1 MPTLLESLMFWRR
14 QPTPQAPHQAEDKL
28 IALKKLKES
37 FDLDPFDMLY
47 DRYWSNGEWWLPAGG
62 GSIPGIGG
70 TANKVQGHD
79 AYVFRTEQELR
90 LQRDRA
96 RYIFATEPLAQA
108 IVGHLRA
115 FTVGC
120 GFVYQVKEKKKFTD
134 TLNTDFLEAMQ
145 QCIDDWIDKEDWC
158 AREQELFNCQVVDG
172 EWFLRIVKQRG
183 EITVRRVEPEHITN
197 PPGGTVYNGWYL
209 GVNCDPHDAETV
221 LGYYFHAYPHND
233 GQPLDVDEVI
243 HFKDNVTRN
252 VSRGVSSFFCLAD
265 DLDSTGKLIDN
276 CRDGAAARARIAYIR
291 SHKNTTPSA
300 VNSFAAAQ
308 ASASGTTSGGKS
320 WRGKSSRGTVEVDAG
335 ENMDIS
341 TMPSGDAEG
350 YISAVGMM
358 MRVLGNRWGM
368 PEFMV
373 SGDASNN
380 NYASILVSGG
390 PFVRQ
395 IEYTQAK
402 LKRVYKKLMEQ
413 VLKNGA
419 KAGTFPVEMLEQVEI
434 DVQAPS
440 PVIQD
445 KLVEAQTY
453 DIEARNKVISPQEW
467 AAKLGRDPEKIQQD
481 WDAWNDAN
489 MEAGM
494 MMQGINPNDFNGK
507 SEDKQ
512 KAQEQLSENT
522 IDASGHAHLG
532 KGTAQGG
539 QFTGKPSVG
548 RSKNSIEFTTP
559 IAGPS
564 GASIHAYNWQYKM
577 EDMGVDKRG
586 EEVTK
591 RVSDWDL
598 AQVNPTTGREI
609 VHHFRISDPSG
620 QHKIVS
626 LESAIKELGYAS
638 GDAGAKGVKSLT
650 SSLKTRSKLQ
660 MQLDRQEDVARRY
673 EEAENEA
680 HSRALKLEMP
690 EIEHKQFGTQNTNHM
705 EVKIGDV
712 YQGYFASHDSTE
724 NYHKKLM
731 AITDAK
737 KAWYTK
743 RRDELI
749 PAEIRKEADEVFSI
763 RAPLYSMKQHIADT
777 QTRIRRMD
785 KKIAAF
791 T

>member
-70 TANKVQGHD
+70 TSNKVQGHD

-120 GFVYQVKEKKKFTD
+120 GFVYQVKEKKKFVD

-183 EITVRRVEPEHITN
+183 EITIRRIEPEHITN

-300 VNSFAAAQ
+300 VNSFAAAM
-308 ASASGTTSGGKS
+308 ADATGTKANGKS
-320 WRGKSSRGTVEVDAG
+320 YRGKSSRGSVEIDAG

-341 TMPSGDAEG
+341 TMPSGDSEG

-368 PEFMV
+368 PEYMV
-373 SGDASNN
+373 SGDASNA
-380 NYASILVSGG
+380 NYSSTMVSGS
-390 PFVRQ
+390 PFDRQ
-395 IEYTQAK
+395 IQYTQAK
-402 LKRVYKKLMEQ
+402 LERIYKKLMKL
-413 VLKNGA
+413 VLANGA
-419 KAGTFPVEMLEQVEI
+419 KQGLFPVEMLEQVDI

-440 PVIQD
+440 SVVQD

-453 DIEARNKVISPQEW
+453 DIECRNKVISPQEW

-481 WDAWNDAN
+481 WDAFNDAN

-494 MMQGINPNDFNGK
+494 MMQGINPNDFSGK
-507 SEDKQ
+507 SSDKPA
-512 KAQEQLSENT
+512 KESISENT

-532 KGTAQGG
+532 KGTPAGG
-539 QFTGKPSVG
+539 QFTSGGGEGEKGQKKSDDDELEAKIQNNKRIKSEAKSHISQLVWDESNSLIDDDMRQKYEKTLHDVIERMGAGMAARIKRNVSGVVLYESVKDI
-548 RSKNSIEFTTP
+548 SFTHKAEKNQIIGGVYIMDNER
-559 IAGPS
+559 AKN
-564 GASIHAYNWQYKM
+564 GA
-577 EDMGVDKRG
+577 
-586 EEVTK
+586 
-591 RVSDWDL
+591 
-598 AQVNPTTGREI
+598 TTGKLHLDGDSIGGDTAAGVYAHEMAHAIDFGMGGLSKSEEWREAWWDEI
-609 VHHFRISDPSG
+609 NLPDNPLSKYATTDACEGFAEYVRL
-620 QHKIVS
+620 IVS
-626 LESAIKELGYAS
+626 
-638 GDAGAKGVKSLT
+638 GDRRARTDFPRCWRIV
-650 SSLKTRSKLQ
+650 
-660 MQLDRQEDVARRY
+660 QER
-673 EEAENEA
+673 
-680 HSRALKLEMP
+680 
-690 EIEHKQFGTQNTNHM
+690 G
-705 EVKIGDV
+705 
-712 YQGYFASHDSTE
+712 
-724 NYHKKLM
+724 
-731 AITDAK
+731 
-737 KAWYTK
+737 
-743 RRDELI
+743 LI
-749 PAEIRKEADEVFSI
+749 
-763 RAPLYSMKQHIADT
+763 
-777 QTRIRRMD
+777 
-785 KKIAAF
+785 
-791 T
+791 